1 MQIERVTLASRDLEA
16 QRHFYGELMGL
27 PTQVD
32 GEGALHVQV
41 GPSELIFRHDESVK
55 PFYHIA
61 FNIATNQAEAAA
73 AWAQA
78 RFPILD
84 ARGGL
89 ISHSEG
95 WNADMFYFYDADGNI
110 VELIARHTLPEL
122 GAEEFGPREIQRI
135 SEVGIPVEDVPGTVD
150 RFEQGLALP
159 LYDCDRVRF
168 NAMGD
173 EHGLFIVV
181 AAGRNWFPTQTPA
194 QPLPLTVEMR
204 TAIDEAVELTGPG
217 YRILA
222 KPF

>member
-1 MQIERVTLASRDLEA
+1 MQIERVTLASRDIEA

-27 PTQVD
+27 PTQID

-41 GPSELIFRHDESVK
+41 GPSELLFRYDESVQ

-61 FNIATNQAEAAA
+61 FNIATNQAEAAL
-73 AWAQA
+73 AWAQE
-78 RFPILD
+78 RFPVLD
-84 ARGGL
+84 AGGGA
-89 ISHSEG
+89 ISHSNG

-110 VELIARHTLPEL
+110 MELIARHTLPDH
-122 GAEEFGPREIQRI
+122 GAEAFGPAEIQRI
-135 SEVGIPVEDVPGTVD
+135 SEVGLPVDDVPGTVD
-150 RFEQGLALP
+150 QFARALGLP

-181 AAGRNWFPTQTPA
+181 AAGRSWFPTKTSA
-194 QPLPLTVEMR
+194 QPLPVTVEVR
-204 TAIDEAVELTGPG
+204 AAINEAALLTGPG

-222 KPF
+222 RPF